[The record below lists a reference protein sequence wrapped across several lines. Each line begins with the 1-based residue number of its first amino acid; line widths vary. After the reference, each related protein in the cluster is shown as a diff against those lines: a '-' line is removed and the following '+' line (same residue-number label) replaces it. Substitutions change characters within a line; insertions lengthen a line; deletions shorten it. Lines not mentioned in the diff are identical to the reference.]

1 MVCTP
6 SERFELPR
14 SRKIIKADAYA
25 SALRMR
31 VCARTQDFVLHH
43 LAHSTHSPLLAQIS
57 AQTSIR
63 PVSENWAQLG
73 LVVPKRLAKH
83 SVRRNL
89 LKRLIR
95 EGFRLQASQLPAG
108 LWVVRLNNNV
118 NKTPIMALQKK
129 LWAAQLKDLW
139 IAGHAFSEQLRA
151 GKVIAAQRHSK
162 APTDVSVKQE

>member
-31 VCARTQDFVLHH
+31 VCARGSDFVLHH
-43 LAHSTHSPLLAQIS
+43 MAHRVQQTNEHS
-57 AQTSIR
+57 
-63 PVSENWAQLG
+63 VSQNWAQLG
-73 LVVPKRLAKH
+73 LVVPKRLAKQ

-95 EGFRLQASQLPAG
+95 ESFRMRANQLPAG
-108 LWVVRLNNNV
+108 LWVVRLNSNIS
-118 NKTPIMALQKK
+118 KAIITARQKK
-129 LWAAQLKDLW
+129 LWAEQLSDLW
-139 IAGHAFSEQLRA
+139 AAGNGFSEQLRL
-151 GKVIAAQRHSK
+151 GKVVAAVRHSQ
-162 APTDVSVKQE
+162 SEINI

>member
-43 LAHSTHSPLLAQIS
+43 LAHSTHSPQRAQTS
-57 AQTSIR
+57 AQTSTR

-118 NKTPIMALQKK
+118 NKTPIMAQQKK

-151 GKVIAAQRHSK
+151 GKVVAAQRYTK
-162 APTDVSVKQE
+162 ALTDVSVKQE